1 MRLLTQQL
9 KTIVVRRFASRTPRF
24 SESTAYFGKDKMGPN
39 RGDRR
44 VTPGAKFEPDYYS
57 SSSWGF
63 KKFLSVLGSL
73 GAVVAY
79 FGFLSE
85 TDRSFLVN
93 ELEMTPLCQ
102 ASEREPS
109 DLDKILDTPA
119 HILTANLERRMLRE
133 EIERERKAGRDTSLL
148 EAKLEYVDVKEAALK
163 LQFEKTKK

>member
-79 FGFLSE
+79 FGFL
-85 TDRSFLVN
+85 
-93 ELEMTPLCQ
+93 
-102 ASEREPS
+102 REPS